1 MGWGRW
7 TCKCVD
13 DDEPRVDGVC
23 GSVNAARALRLRAG
37 FAASV
42 FDAWL
47 LPSLVHK
54 HPYKVSY
61 IDSELLPTGEP
72 IESHQ
77 FVHCAS
83 CSLSER
89 ASLDA
94 IDATK
99 WRSGSKNTRP
109 SEG

>member
-1 MGWGRW
+1 MRPWQ
-7 TCKCVD
+7 KILLAIAF
-13 DDEPRVDGVC
+13 
-23 GSVNAARALRLRAG
+23 SVVATLVALET
-37 FAASV
+37 
-42 FDAWL
+42 
-47 LPSLVHK
+47 LV
-54 HPYKVSY
+54 
-61 IDSELLPTGEP
+61 LATGEP

>member
-1 MGWGRW
+1 MQPELSD
-7 TCKCVD
+7 CA
-13 DDEPRVDGVC
+13 RV
-23 GSVNAARALRLRAG
+23 LRPQFLMHG
-37 FAASV
+37 FCL
-42 FDAWL
+42 AWCTNI
-47 LPSLVHK
+47 PT
-54 HPYKVSY
+54 KVSY

-94 IDATK
+94 VDATK

>member
-1 MGWGRW
+1 MKKRTRSIMATRRRSKTRTGGPSSRRRSAAWTRSPGMVMGWGRW

-54 HPYKVSY
+54 HPYKG
-61 IDSELLPTGEP
+61 I
-72 IESHQ
+72 
-77 FVHCAS
+77 VH
-83 CSLSER
+83 
-89 ASLDA
+89 
-94 IDATK
+94 
-99 WRSGSKNTRP
+99 
-109 SEG
+109 